1 MTPYVINPPASPNPK
16 LPLIFPSPYSSH
28 YDQPNS
34 PHGNSYHALRF
45 PFSRNRPSALH
56 PPLPSREHDP
66 LPERLYT
73 TRRDAS
79 QPPYPIG
86 QNPDR
91 PRGTTRTPTVSTAT
105 DSFNTQLERHS
116 SNQRRTVGDRQPPSP
131 TTRHIQ
137 GHTRAET
144 PAHHRPSEPS
154 DTTTTSPINSA
165 LTYTSDELTQ
175 QHHHPQ

>member
-56 PPLPSREHDP
+56 PPLPSHEHGP

-79 QPPYPIG
+79 QPPYSIR

-91 PRGTTRTPTVSTAT
+91 PRGKTRTPTVSTAT
-105 DSFNTQLERHS
+105 DSFNTQLERT
-116 SNQRRTVGDRQPPSP
+116 RRTRDGRLATGNPHRQPPATYGAHQS
-131 TTRHIQ
+131 RNSS
-137 GHTRAET
+137 T
-144 PAHHRPSEPS
+144 PPSKRTKQHDQPAPSTRPSH
-154 DTTTTSPINSA
+154 
-165 LTYTSDELTQ
+165 TQ
-175 QHHHPQ
+175 AMN

>member
-34 PHGNSYHALRF
+34 PHGNTYHALRF

-56 PPLPSREHDP
+56 PPLPSHEHGP

-79 QPPYPIG
+79 QPPYSIR

-131 TTRHIQ
+131 TTRHIRGPPEPKLQ
-137 GHTRAET
+137 HTTVQTNQAT
-144 PAHHRPSEPS
+144 RP
-154 DTTTTSPINSA
+154 TSPINSA

>member
-16 LPLIFPSPYSSH
+16 LPLISPSPYSSQ

-34 PHGNSYHALRF
+34 PHGNTYHALRF

-56 PPLPSREHDP
+56 PAPPSREHDP

-79 QPPYPIG
+79 QSPHPIG

-91 PRGTTRTPTVSTAT
+91 PQGTTRTPTISTAT
-105 DSFNTQLERHS
+105 ASFNTQPKRHS
-116 SNQRRTVGDRQPPSP
+116 SNQRQGGWRPATPIANHPPHTGAHQSRNSSTPPSKR
-131 TTRHIQ
+131 TKRHDQ
-137 GHTRAET
+137 PAPSTQPSHTAM
-144 PAHHRPSEPS
+144 
-154 DTTTTSPINSA
+154 N
-165 LTYTSDELTQ
+165 
-175 QHHHPQ
+175 

>member
-45 PFSRNRPSALH
+45 PFSRNRPSVLH
-56 PPLPSREHDP
+56 PPLPSHEHGP

-79 QPPYPIG
+79 QPPYSIR

-105 DSFNTQLERHS
+105 DSFNTQLERT
-116 SNQRRTVGDRQPPSP
+116 RRTRDGRLATGDTHRQNSSTPPSKR
-131 TTRHIQ
+131 TKQHDQ
-137 GHTRAET
+137 
-144 PAHHRPSEPS
+144 PAPSTRPSH
-154 DTTTTSPINSA
+154 
-165 LTYTSDELTQ
+165 TQ
-175 QHHHPQ
+175 AMN